1 MLQSITINTH
11 KFCWHN
17 TKNPGDYKWPFIP
30 QLHVTNNLWCSG
42 RAKLTIRKRSGQ
54 QIARWMV
61 SVTILSPFFWI
72 MSHKQVAINKYKVNV
87 SKHLINCWFTATE
100 TSGKFDQ
107 TYVDPY
113 ANTNKTQKH
122 NHKNTTTPPQRHNHK
137 KSQQR
142 NHKNT
147 TTPPQKHNHT
157 TTKTQKHKH
166 KDTTTKTRPYHHKKT
181 QQHHHKNITTEP
193 QPQGD
198 AKPYERQPP
207 LSAIANKRRQLPFQ
221 CSRTF
226 VTSEGNDCEFNK
238 KVPRA

>member
-1 MLQSITINTH
+1 MSPTTFDVRVAQNSPSEKGPASRLLGGWS
-11 KFCWHN
+11 
-17 TKNPGDYKWPFIP
+17 
-30 QLHVTNNLWCSG
+30 
-42 RAKLTIRKRSGQ
+42 
-54 QIARWMV
+54 
-61 SVTILSPFFWI
+61 LSPFFWI

-166 KDTTTKTRPYHHKKT
+166 KDTTTKTRPYHHKK
-181 QQHHHKNITTEP
+181 NTTTPP
-193 QPQGD
+193 QKHNHGTTTTGWCKTLRTAAPSVCN
-198 AKPYERQPP
+198 RQ
-207 LSAIANKRRQLPFQ
+207 
-221 CSRTF
+221 
-226 VTSEGNDCEFNK
+226 
-238 KVPRA
+238 